1 MNIVIK
7 KWCKLPKSECPG
19 TVPGES
25 DRPAACQEVDFP
37 HTASSPEAPRWLV
50 LSKRPNGRPA
60 YTPTDQW
67 EWA

>member
-37 HTASSPEAPRWLV
+37 HTASPPPWLV